1 MEYATAN
8 TTIYQGPYSS
18 IRQFKPVNDKVTTVL
33 VSAIAGHLPQFS
45 LDFEEGKSVAGS
57 AVKWCEGGVISI
69 HIDAPTAY
77 SRYVVTYN
85 TWLEQIAHAI
95 EFIGTGPVRLVGI
108 CQGGALAA
116 VFATRYPHLVAE
128 LVVVAAPINT
138 STPSELSPTQKIPYA
153 TYHGVV
159 LAHGW
164 IMPGKVLGDAWYD
177 YNKDEHDE
185 AKKDPKNAHFYAC
198 YADVQSID
206 PMAYLEM
213 ILKWFL
219 TRTFFNELDIACPVT
234 TIAGLEDE
242 FTPVEQVEAIERRC
256 KYPIK
261 KLYTSRGHMST
272 FASEE
277 AHKPDGVWSQ
287 VFQGTNL

>member
-1 MEYATAN
+1 MKYATAN
-8 TTIYQGPYSS
+8 KKIYQGRYSS
-18 IRQFKPVNDKVTTVL
+18 IRQFKTVNDKMTTVL
-33 VSAIAGHLPQFS
+33 VSAIAGHEPQFS
-45 LDFEEGKSVAGS
+45 LDFKEDKSVAGS

-69 HIDAPTAY
+69 HIDPPTIY
-77 SRYVVTYN
+77 SRFVVTYN
-85 TWLEQIAHAI
+85 AWLEQIAHAI
-95 EFIGTGPVRLVGI
+95 ECVGTGPVRLVGI

-116 VFATRYPHLVAE
+116 IFATRYPHLVAE

-138 STPSELSPTQKIPYA
+138 STPSAISTTQKIPYA

-177 YNKDEHDE
+177 YNKAHHDE
-185 AKKDPKNAHFYAC
+185 AKKDPKNDHFYAC

-219 TRTFFNELDIACPVT
+219 TRTFFDELNITCPVT

-256 KYPIK
+256 LLPIK
-261 KLYTSRGHMST
+261 KLYTSGGHMST
-272 FASEE
+272 FASKE
-277 AHKPDGVWSQ
+277 AFEVDGPYHKIFGGV
-287 VFQGTNL
+287 